1 MMRGVPFA
9 SSLLGVAG
17 LIPFVY
23 GVMLILSGPGVL
35 PGFGIFAPTPDGGVK
50 LLQDFGAI
58 ILGFMGG
65 CLWGFAS
72 APGRVPKLGILFASI
87 IPAAIALFSMR
98 PEPEMSCAGLAFG
111 FAVLQGIDLWLH
123 RRGVTPEYWIS
134 LRLPLTTG
142 VILCLLVGA
151 LHG

>member
-1 MMRGVPFA
+1 MRGVPFA

-17 LIPFVY
+17 LVPFVY

-35 PGFGIFAPTPDGGVK
+35 PGFGIFEPTPAGGVK

-65 CLWGFAS
+65 CLWGFGS
-72 APGRVPKLGILFASI
+72 TPGQVPKFGILLASI
-87 IPAAIALFSMR
+87 VPAGIALLSMR
-98 PEPEMSCAGLAFG
+98 PEPAMSCAGLALG
-111 FAVLQGIDLWLH
+111 FAVLQGIDMVLH
-123 RRGVTPEYWIS
+123 RKGVTPDYWIS

-142 VILCLLVGA
+142 VIVCLLVGA